1 MALNPRIT
9 SWTGRRVWIVGASTG
24 IGAATATLLAARGA
38 RLALSARNEARLREA
53 VPPGPSPAPLVL
65 PLDVAD
71 AAALEAATAR
81 IEAEFGGIDLVLL
94 NAGTYAPMRAWEF
107 DLAAVRAT
115 FEVNFMGVMNG
126 IAAVLPRMLAQKRGA
141 IAIVSSV
148 AGYSGLPKSLAYGPS
163 KAALINLAESLHLD
177 LAPRGIGVHLVCPG
191 FVATPLTA
199 QNDFHMPA
207 LIQPDEAAR
216 EIVAGLEAG
225 QFEIHF
231 PKRFTRFLKF
241 LRLLPY
247 RAYFAIVRRTT
258 GL

>member
-1 MALNPRIT
+1 MGLNPRVG
-9 SWTGRRVWIVGASTG
+9 SWSGRRVWIVGASTG
-24 IGAATATLLAARGA
+24 IGAATAKLLASRGA
-38 RLALSARNEARLREA
+38 RLALSARNEALLREV
-53 VPPGPSPAPLVL
+53 VPGALVL
-65 PLDVAD
+65 ALDVTD
-71 AAALEAATAR
+71 AAALDEAAR
-81 IEAEFGGIDLVLL
+81 RVIGEFGGIDLVIL
-94 NAGTYAPMRAWEF
+94 NAGTYVPMRAWEL
-107 DLAAVRAT
+107 DLAVVRST
-115 FEVNFMGVMNG
+115 FEVNFLGVMNG
-126 IAAVLPRMLAQKRGA
+126 IAAVLPQLLSQKQGA
-141 IAIVSSV
+141 LAIVSSV
-148 AGYSGLPKSLAYGPS
+148 AGYSGLPRSLAYGPS

-177 LAPRGIGVHLVCPG
+177 LAPRGIGVHLICPG

-199 QNDFHMPA
+199 QNDFRMPA
-207 LIQPDEAAR
+207 LIQPEEAAR